1 MLVPPLASVD
11 DLQIRVGT
19 TFSGDD
25 ETRATGILDD
35 VSGIARRIARKT
47 WLDEDDD
54 LEDVPADVIAV
65 VLAAARR
72 LFVNPNGFASE
83 QDGDY
88 SYRLPADV
96 LESGVFTTSE
106 VDVLESYRSN
116 SGLWALQISGGD
128 DLDEL
133 DYERRWLES
142 IS

>member
-1 MLVPPLASVD
+1 MPLPPLATVD
-11 DLQIRVGT
+11 ELEVRVGT
-19 TFSGDD
+19 EFTDAD
-25 ETRATGILDD
+25 EDRAAAILDD
-35 VSGIARRIARKT
+35 VSGVARRTARTT
-47 WLDEDDD
+47 WLDDEDE
-54 LEDVPADVIAV
+54 LAAVPADVVAV
-65 VLAAARR
+65 VLSAARR

-96 LESGVFTTSE
+96 VEAGIFTLAET
-106 VDVLESYRSN
+106 DVLESYRAT

>member
-1 MLVPPLASVD
+1 MPLIPLASVEE
-11 DLQIRVGT
+11 LEIRVGT
-19 TFSGDD
+19 TFSAAD
-25 ETRATGILDD
+25 EARAVGILDD
-35 VSGIARRIARKT
+35 VSGIARRTARKT
-47 WLDEDDD
+47 WLDEDEN
-54 LEDVPADVIAV
+54 LEDVPADVVAV

-106 VDVLESYRSN
+106 VDVLESYRDT
-116 SGLWALQISGGD
+116 SGLWALQITGGD